1 MKVAIL
7 KKPVF
12 VFNYLKT
19 TSLNTSHDVAP
30 FSTYY
35 VNYAFKLIKSLYF
48 LAFIN
53 GLLVTSLFYT
63 AIESNY
69 EASVY
74 HSIVESINTE
84 STARENKDS
93 FLVKA
98 LQLTY
103 SLQHSR
109 QPIFEGRTIG
119 GIKSVL
125 LRNSLDDLLTGRG
138 ACGSASAILLR
149 ILESNNYEVR
159 FGQMKVNGTEGGHI
173 IIEARKNSNNWIV
186 LDPLFN
192 CCFKRPD
199 GQFAS
204 FRDVHNNWN
213 YYKKQAPVNYPKEYT
228 YQDVRYTNWSK
239 IPVLGNTVKGI
250 LSFSLGK
257 EAAEQ
262 ISIRP
267 LLQKKFQLLFYIIQ
281 IIALP
286 VLLLNLKLAGKKI
299 RRHHKKRKTVS
310 LYKRALHPLLIPNL
324 SNLN

>member
-1 MKVAIL
+1 MKAPIL
-7 KKPVF
+7 KKPF
-12 VFNYLKT
+12 LVFNY
-19 TSLNTSHDVAP
+19 SASAGASPVAAP
-30 FSTYY
+30 LIIYY
-35 VNYAFKLIKSLYF
+35 FKCAYRLIKSLYF

-53 GLLVTSLFYT
+53 GLLVTSLLYT
-63 AIESNY
+63 AIEANY
-69 EASVY
+69 EASIY
-74 HSIVESINTE
+74 NAIVENIDTQ
-84 STARENKDS
+84 STARENKDT

-109 QPIFEGRTIG
+109 QPIFEGTQIN

-125 LRNSLDDLLTGRG
+125 LKNSLDDLLTGRG

-159 FGQMKVNGTEGGHI
+159 FGQMKVNGTDAGHI

-192 CCFKRPD
+192 CCFKKPD

-204 FRDVHNNWN
+204 FKDVHNNWN
-213 YYKKQAPVNYPKEYT
+213 YYKSQAPTNYPKEYK
-228 YQDVRYTNWSK
+228 YEDVRYTNWNK
-239 IPVLGNTVKGI
+239 VPVLGNVVKRV

-257 EAAEQ
+257 EAANE

-267 LLQKKFQLLFYIIQ
+267 LLQKKFQLLFYILQ
-281 IIALP
+281 IITVP
-286 VLLLNLKLAGKKI
+286 ILLLNVMLVSKKI
-299 RRHHKKRKTVS
+299 RRHSKKRKIGNYRS
-310 LYKRALHPLLIPNL
+310 SLHPLLVPNL
-324 SNLN
+324 SSLN